1 MQLGLQVEQ
10 LSPLEQR
17 VCAAIA
23 DREKELVEL
32 LRALVGFDTT
42 THVAGAA
49 PRQEAAL
56 HAYLA
61 DRLQAAG
68 ASVDVSEPD
77 AALVAGH
84 PMIPDGFTFEGRP
97 QLVARFSGTGG
108 GRTLLLNG
116 HVDIV
121 DVLPLDAW
129 DHPPFDAVVA
139 DGAVHGRGSCD
150 MKGGVACMVFAAE
163 ILAHMGV
170 RLAGDLIV
178 NTVTEEESTGA
189 GGLASAR
196 TLKADA
202 AIVTEPTGLD
212 VWVAC
217 RGSLLPTITVEGRS
231 GHAGL
236 APRHPDEGGAVN
248 AIEKMAIVLEAIRRL
263 REEWALR
270 PGHPYLSAGDCV
282 PTVIQGGEWIVSH
295 PASCRLDCH
304 IEYLPDQAD
313 EQGWGSKVEQE
324 FTDWIA
330 RAAATDPWLAEHPP
344 RIDWMVGGVP
354 PAEVPADDPIVGAA
368 LSAARAVGRPSKL
381 GGLDNWHDGATLT
394 VEAGIPAICLGPG
407 DIYRAHTS
415 SESVPI
421 ADLVA
426 CAQALAVTALRFCGS
441 T

>member
-23 DREKELVEL
+23 DRENELVEL

-56 HAYLA
+56 QAHLA
-61 DRLQAAG
+61 DRLRAAG
-68 ASVDVSEPD
+68 ASVEVAEPD

-84 PMIPDGFTFEGRP
+84 PMVPDGFTFDGRP
-97 QLVARFSGTGG
+97 QLVARFAGTGG
-108 GRTLLLNG
+108 GKSLLFNG

-129 DHPPFDAVVA
+129 DHPPFDAVVEN
-139 DGAVHGRGSCD
+139 GAVHGRGSCD

-163 ILAHMGV
+163 MLAHMGV

-217 RGSLLPTITVEGRS
+217 RGSLLPTITVEGRA

-236 APRHPDEGGAVN
+236 APRHPDDGGAVN
-248 AIEKMAIVLEAIRRL
+248 AIEKMAIILEAIRRL

-270 PGHPYLSAGDCV
+270 PGHPYLAAGDCV
-282 PTVIQGGEWIVSH
+282 PTIVQGGEWIVSH

-313 EQGWGSKVEQE
+313 EEGWGSKVEQE

-330 RAAATDPWLAEHPP
+330 RAAAADPWLAKHPP

-354 PAEVPADDPIVGAA
+354 PAEVAADDPIVEAA

-407 DIYRAHTS
+407 DIYLAHTT

>member
-1 MQLGLQVEQ
+1 MQLGLQVEE
-10 LSPLEQR
+10 LSAGEQR

-23 DREKELVEL
+23 EREDELVEL
-32 LRALVGFDTT
+32 LQALIRFDTT
-42 THVAGAA
+42 THVADAP

-56 HAYLA
+56 QAYLA
-61 DRLQAAG
+61 ERLAAAG
-68 ASVDVSEPD
+68 ASVEVFEPD

-84 PMIPDGFTFEGRP
+84 PMIPDGFTFDGRP
-97 QLVARFSGTGG
+97 QLVARFVGTGG
-108 GRTLLLNG
+108 GRSLLFNG

-121 DVLPLDAW
+121 DVHPLEAW
-129 DHPPFDAVVA
+129 THDPFAAVLA

-163 ILAHMGV
+163 ILARLGV
-170 RLAGDLIV
+170 RLAGDLVV

-196 TLKADA
+196 TLQADA
-202 AIVTEPTGLD
+202 AIVTEPTALD
-212 VWVAC
+212 VWIAC
-217 RGSLLPTITVEGRS
+217 RGSLLPTITVEGRA
-231 GHAGL
+231 GHAGI

-270 PGHPYLSAGDCV
+270 PRHPYLSPGDCV
-282 PTVIQGGEWIVSH
+282 PTVVQGGEWIVSH

-313 EQGWGSKVEQE
+313 EQGFGSNVERE
-324 FTDWIA
+324 FTEWIA

-344 RIDWMVGGVP
+344 RIEWMVGGVP
-354 PAEVPADDPIVGAA
+354 PAEVPGDDPIVEAA

-381 GGLDNWHDGATLT
+381 GGLDNWHDGATLA

-407 DIYRAHTS
+407 DIHLAHTS
-415 SESVPI
+415 SESVPV

-426 CAQALAVTALRFCGS
+426 CAQALAVTALRFCGAS
-441 T
+441 

>member
-23 DREKELVEL
+23 AREKELVEL

-56 HAYLA
+56 QAYLA

-68 ASVDVSEPD
+68 ASVDVWEPD

-170 RLAGDLIV
+170 RLEGDLIV

-313 EQGWGSKVEQE
+313 EQGWGSKVERE